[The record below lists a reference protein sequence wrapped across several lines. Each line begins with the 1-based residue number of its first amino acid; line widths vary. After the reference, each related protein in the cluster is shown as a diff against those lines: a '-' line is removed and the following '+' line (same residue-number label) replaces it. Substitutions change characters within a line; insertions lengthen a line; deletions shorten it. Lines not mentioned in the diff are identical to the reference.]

1 MVSYKM
7 GNLYKKKKIHYS
19 LLVKKKGKNPYKRAP
34 KAMGLGFCT
43 RHQVKNNENEIW
55 SKWSLIKWEIFI
67 RLFFFNYSILG
78 KKGKIPQK
86 TSPEGDSC
94 FWGVPYWQQP
104 PVGQKKSNFYLSTG
118 CRSKRDQLFSEEK
131 NISIIITFLCK
142 RK

>member
-1 MVSYKM
+1 MVAFWAFGFCTRHHERVKNN
-7 GNLYKKKKIHYS
+7 GNKICSKWSVIKWEICIRKKNK
-19 LLVKKKGKNPYKRAP
+19 LFPLCEKKGKNLYKRAP

-94 FWGVPYWQQP
+94 FWGVPYWQ
-104 PVGQKKSNFYLSTG
+104 
-118 CRSKRDQLFSEEK
+118 
-131 NISIIITFLCK
+131 
-142 RK
+142 